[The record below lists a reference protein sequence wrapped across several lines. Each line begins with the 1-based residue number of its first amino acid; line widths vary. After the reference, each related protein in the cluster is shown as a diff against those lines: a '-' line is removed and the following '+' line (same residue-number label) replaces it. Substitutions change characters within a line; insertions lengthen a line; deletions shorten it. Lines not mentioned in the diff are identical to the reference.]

1 MDTSRSRPTV
11 TRLFEAH
18 LTVSDLDRAIAFYRD
33 VVGLPVALQLPER
46 GAAFHWI
53 GDPGESMLG
62 LWSLGSAPMG
72 LSLHVAFSVS
82 LDDVLG
88 ACSALRAAG
97 VTPLSFFGAATSE
110 PSVIGWMP
118 AASVHFRDPDGHQLE
133 YLAMLDEPARP
144 ELGIVAW
151 SEWPHPAADTVRIEP
166 YPGPRDALREL
177 FEEAEDSAAQLDSYI
192 GSGEVLVAMSGGAV
206 VGHVQFLDDG
216 ADTDTEIKNM
226 AVAASHR
233 GRGIG
238 RALIEAAVQLAR
250 SRGRSVV
257 SVATAAADIGNL
269 RFYQRAG
276 FRLRSIERDAFDAA
290 SGYAPD
296 MTVDGIELRDRVW
309 LDVEL
314 TSATGGTPP

>member
-1 MDTSRSRPTV
+1 
-11 TRLFEAH
+11 
-18 LTVSDLDRAIAFYRD
+18 
-33 VVGLPVALQLPER
+33 
-46 GAAFHWI
+46 
-53 GDPGESMLG
+53 
-62 LWSLGSAPMG
+62 
-72 LSLHVAFSVS
+72 
-82 LDDVLG
+82 
-88 ACSALRAAG
+88 
-97 VTPLSFFGAATSE
+97 
-110 PSVIGWMP
+110 
-118 AASVHFRDPDGHQLE
+118 
-133 YLAMLDEPARP
+133 MLDEPARP

-216 ADTDTEIKNM
+216 ADTEIKNM

-276 FRLRSIERDAFDAA
+276 FRMLRVDRDVFTPQN
-290 SGYAPD
+290 GYAGI
-296 MTVDGIELRDRVW
+296 VIDGIPLRDQVW
-309 LDVEL
+309 LDREL
-314 TSATGGTPP
+314 